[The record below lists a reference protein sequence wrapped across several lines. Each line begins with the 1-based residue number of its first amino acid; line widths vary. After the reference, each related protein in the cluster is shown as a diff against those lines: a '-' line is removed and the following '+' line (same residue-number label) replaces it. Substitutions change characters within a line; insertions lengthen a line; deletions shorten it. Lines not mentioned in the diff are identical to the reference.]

1 MSKVQEMHRRQMTKD
16 MEAIRAR
23 NRELDMLSGYD
34 QLSGLLNLRG
44 LTQSVK
50 ELCQDNLER
59 YAYLLYCDLD
69 HLKQINDYFGH
80 PEGNYAITVCSSI
93 LRGCI
98 RETDK
103 LARVGGDE
111 FVCLVLSD
119 GPTFP
124 EHFQLPLTE
133 ALDKT
138 NETSGKPFYVGI
150 SVGIQPFV
158 LKNFESFQ
166 EAVAQADKKLYE
178 AKKKRRSDVRKP
190 LDGSN
195 FPLLR

>member
-1 MSKVQEMHRRQMTKD
+1 
-16 MEAIRAR
+16 
-23 NRELDMLSGYD
+23 MLSGYD

-44 LTQSVK
+44 MTESVK
-50 ELCQDNLER
+50 ELCKDGLEQH
-59 YAYLLYCDLD
+59 AYLLYCDLD

-80 PEGNYAITVCSSI
+80 PEGNYAITVCSNI
-93 LRGCI
+93 LRSCI
-98 RETDK
+98 RESDK

-119 GPTFP
+119 GPSFP
-124 EHFQLPLTE
+124 EQFHQRLKE
-133 ALDKT
+133 ALENT

-150 SVGIQPFV
+150 SVGIQPFI
-158 LKNFESFQ
+158 LKTYEDFQ

-178 AKKKRRSDVRKP
+178 AKKKRRADVRKP
-190 LDGSN
+190 LGDTN